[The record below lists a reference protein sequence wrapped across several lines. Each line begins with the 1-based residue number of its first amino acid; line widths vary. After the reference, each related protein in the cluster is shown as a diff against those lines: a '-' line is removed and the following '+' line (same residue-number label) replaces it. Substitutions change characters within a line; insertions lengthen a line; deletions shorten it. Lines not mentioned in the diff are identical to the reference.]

1 MTTVQERAIEKLDA
15 EKELTGGDKYAKAV
29 AGETAKALME
39 FCKQSEDFAK
49 AVCRGG
55 SFEECCVAICKGI
68 GSSISDLEIFRRAV
82 KHYLP
87 EADVQFKMQIRVG
100 ETAPAPERE
109 KPKIIQ
115 MDFDLASF
123 M

>member
-1 MTTVQERAIEKLDA
+1 M
-15 EKELTGGDKYAKAV
+15 
-29 AGETAKALME
+29 
-39 FCKQSEDFAK
+39 

-68 GSSISDLEIFRRAV
+68 GSSISDLEVFRRAV

-87 EADVQFKMQIRVG
+87 TADVQFKMRIRVG
-100 ETAPAPERE
+100 ENAPTPERE